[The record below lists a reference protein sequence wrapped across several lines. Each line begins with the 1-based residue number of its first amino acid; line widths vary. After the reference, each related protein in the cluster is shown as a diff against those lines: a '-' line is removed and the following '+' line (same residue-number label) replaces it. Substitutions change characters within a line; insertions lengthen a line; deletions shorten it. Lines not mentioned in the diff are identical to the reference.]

1 MIDRIE
7 SLKKPLSDLASVLN
21 AFKSEAVQLR
31 ILEYIVGKDFRDDEV
46 GHAAREKPS
55 RSGTRR
61 VTKKQEVGR
70 ASATGRKRAAIGSG
84 ASATLTQLLTGNFFE
99 KPQTINDLIKH
110 CKNNMA
116 RTFKA
121 NEFSGPLARLVRDG
135 KLSRKKNAE
144 KQYEYK
150 KS

>member
-31 ILEYIVGKDFRDDEV
+31 ILEYLLGNEFRDDESNPS
-46 GHAAREKPS
+46 ARTP
-55 RSGTRR
+55 RVGTRR
-61 VTKKQEVGR
+61 VTKKQEVSST
-70 ASATGRKRAAIGSG
+70 SATGKKRAATGSG

-110 CKNNMA
+110 CKNSMA

-121 NEFSGPLARLVRDG
+121 NEFSVSLARMVRDG